1 MDIDTEQEQ
10 ENKFH
15 RPWGYYVNVY
25 EEQGMKM
32 KKIAVYENMR
42 LSLQSHL
49 HRSEH
54 WVVTKGQGRVQ
65 VGEDFH
71 NVGPNTHIYIPKQVK
86 HRMENTG
93 SELLV
98 FTETQI
104 GNYLGED
111 DITRYQDDFG
121 REGTST

>member
-1 MDIDTEQEQ
+1 MDIDTEEKQ

-15 RPWGYYVNVY
+15 RPWGYYVNVH

-54 WVVTKGQGRVQ
+54 WVVTQGQGRVQ

-71 NVGPNTHIYIPKQVK
+71 NVGPNTHVYIPKQVK

-93 SELLV
+93 PELLV

-104 GNYLGED
+104 GDYLGED

-121 REGTST
+121 REGTSS